1 MSPARMIIEEEGTT
15 VLRKASNTNQLKKV
29 VNRFRDAM
37 KSLIVLDEN
46 IYEIEDK
53 ESKNK
58 EKIKDQTK
66 KQ

>member
-15 VLRKASNTNQLKKV
+15 VLRKASNMNQLKKV

>member
-1 MSPARMIIEEEGTT
+1 M
-15 VLRKASNTNQLKKV
+15 NQLKKV

-58 EKIKDQTK
+58 EKIKYQTK